1 MPSPF
6 SGDPRRFY
14 ARRARAFLARVL
26 APVLPLGLVL
36 ALIPVLWLGFAGSS
50 RALALGRGGSGE
62 SSGVGSEAWLWQ
74 KVTVAGAEGPLLAV
88 TADPSGSRV
97 AVADAQGALLG
108 NWTDPGA
115 GPGGWRR
122 VARVGGIRDLHFDGD
137 GALWIASLEGLW
149 HLDPAGRLEERSP
162 GPGQAARRVARVISS
177 GELRVAVGAGG
188 AFLSTGGG
196 GWRRLLDGLPLGSFH
211 AAGLAQQPAA
221 GQSVA
226 GAGGAPDDAR
236 RWVLWLLADRELWR
250 VDLERTGEGLEA
262 APGRRVRIPG
272 RPLEG
277 VPSDLFL
284 DLLGSELVIVYPR
297 ALARSLPG
305 RVGPLRWEIDY
316 PVWPAGA
323 SALRIVAGVVT
334 GNAAGA
340 IQIRAPGARGRAW
353 LATDGGL
360 LSANSLLGPWRRAG
374 SPLAGMPIAGI
385 APGRVGGQAF
395 ALAAGPGGLYRGHP
409 PILGA
414 AVGPAPG
421 PVPGPVL
428 GPALGAAPGKEKPG
442 GPGCPAAAPSLV
454 RVHAEALRRSGLGP
468 DYFRSLRA
476 GLGRRGWWPALAL
489 RAGGGADHDR
499 ESGWD
504 QSFTYGELH
513 DLLDRSD
520 DRSGGFDASITL
532 AWDLGDLAYPADA
545 PELSREARQII
556 SLRDNVLDELTQ
568 LYFDRR
574 RALLALNSQPDK
586 DAPEAELLRL
596 RAEELAAGLDAWTG
610 GWFSAALSA
619 EADSSEGC
627 SPVPLS
633 QVPTPRNEDRT

>member
-1 MPSPF
+1 MPPFF
-6 SGDPRRFY
+6 SGDPRRFD
-14 ARRARAFLARVL
+14 ARRARAVLSLLAGLV
-26 APVLPLGLVL
+26 AVLGL
-36 ALIPVLWLGFAGSS
+36 ALPGPSG
-50 RALALGRGGSGE
+50 ALALGRGGPGE
-62 SSGVGSEAWLWQ
+62 SSGETEEAWLWQ
-74 KVTVAGAEGPLLAV
+74 KVSVAGAEGPLLAV
-88 TADPSGSRV
+88 TVDPSGSRV
-97 AVADAQGALLG
+97 AVADAQGALVG
-108 NWTDPGA
+108 TWTDPSV

-137 GALWIASLEGLW
+137 GALWIASLQGLW
-149 HLDPAGRLEERSP
+149 HWNPAGRLEERSP
-162 GPGQAARRVARVISS
+162 GPGEAARRIVRVISS

-211 AAGLAQQPAA
+211 AVGLARGPVA
-221 GQSVA
+221 GGSVA
-226 GAGGAPDDAR
+226 GDAPG
-236 RWVLWLLADRELWR
+236 WVLWLLADRELWR
-250 VDLERTGEGLEA
+250 VDLSRAGESLEA

-277 VPSDLFL
+277 IPSDLFL
-284 DLLGSELVIVYPR
+284 DLFGSELVVVYPR
-297 ALARSLPG
+297 ALARTLPG

-323 SALRIVAGVVT
+323 SALRIAGGDAS
-334 GNAAGA
+334 GNTASVG
-340 IQIRAPGARGRAW
+340 GRAW
-353 LATDGGL
+353 LATDRGL
-360 LSANSLLGPWRRAG
+360 LSARSLLGPWRRAG
-374 SPLAGMPIAGI
+374 SPLAGMPIVGI

-395 ALAAGPGGLYRGHP
+395 VLAAGPGGLYRGHP
-409 PILGA
+409 S
-414 AVGPAPG
+414 
-421 PVPGPVL
+421 VPGT
-428 GPALGAAPGKEKPG
+428 AMAPPLGKESLVSR
-442 GPGCPAAAPSLV
+442 GCLPAAPSLARV
-454 RVHAEALRRSGLGP
+454 RAEALRRSGLGP

-476 GLGRRGWWPALAL
+476 GLGRRAWWPALAL

-499 ESGWD
+499 ERGWD

-545 PELSREARQII
+545 PELSREARQVI

-574 RALLALNSQPDK
+574 RALLALDSQPDK
-586 DAPEAELLRL
+586 QTPEAELLRL

-610 GWFSAALSA
+610 GWFSAALRAESGA
-619 EADSSEGC
+619 EADSSAGC
-627 SPVPLS
+627 SPLLNT
-633 QVPTPRNEDRT
+633 VPTPGNEDRS

>member
-1 MPSPF
+1 MPPSPAEL
-6 SGDPRRFY
+6 
-14 ARRARAFLARVL
+14 ARRPGLRLSLYLFLSGRLCGRLCGRLYAISL
-26 APVLPLGLVL
+26 LML
-36 ALIPVLWLGFAGSS
+36 ALANAAG
-50 RALALGRGGSGE
+50 AMALGQGGPSE
-62 SSGVGSEAWLWQ
+62 SSGAAAEGWLWQ
-74 KVTVAGAEGPLLAV
+74 KVIVAGAEGPLLAV

-108 NWTDPGA
+108 KWTDPSA

-122 VARVGGIRDLHFDGD
+122 VARVRGIRDLHFDGD

-149 HLDPAGRLEERSP
+149 HLDAAGRLEERSP
-162 GPGQAARRVARVISS
+162 GPGEAARRIARVISS

-188 AFLSTGGG
+188 AFLSAGGG
-196 GWRRLLDGLPLGSFH
+196 AWEHLLEGLPLGGFH
-211 AAGLAQQPAA
+211 AAGLARQSVA

-226 GAGGAPDDAR
+226 GVAGVEGAPGDAH

-250 VDLERTGEGLEA
+250 VDLAGEGEGLEA
-262 APGRRVRIPG
+262 APGRPVRIPG

-323 SALRIVAGVVT
+323 SALRIVGGIVP
-334 GNAAGA
+334 GNA
-340 IQIRAPGARGRAW
+340 PRGRAW
-353 LATDGGL
+353 LATDRGL
-360 LSANSLLGPWRRAG
+360 LSAHSLLGPWRRAG
-374 SPLAGMPIAGI
+374 SPLAGMPISGI
-385 APGRVGGQAF
+385 APGSVGGQAF
-395 ALAAGPGGLYRGHP
+395 VLAAGPGGLYRGHP
-409 PILGA
+409 PA
-414 AVGPAPG
+414 
-421 PVPGPVL
+421 L
-428 GPALGAAPGKEKPG
+428 GPALETAFETRLETALEKEPPG
-442 GPGCPAAAPSLV
+442 GATGGCSEAAPSLV

-499 ESGWD
+499 ESDWD
-504 QSFTYGELH
+504 QTFTYGELH
-513 DLLDRSD
+513 DLQGRSD

-545 PELSREARQII
+545 PELSREARQVI

-574 RALLALNSQPDK
+574 RALLALDSQPDK
-586 DAPEAELLRL
+586 QTPEAELLRL
-596 RAEELAAGLDAWTG
+596 RADELAAGLDAWTG
-610 GWFSAALSA
+610 GWFSAALRAESGA
-619 EADSSEGC
+619 EADSSAGC
-627 SPVPLS
+627 SPLLNT
-633 QVPTPRNEDRT
+633 VPTPGNEDRS